1 MEVQVSKKSEVLA
14 SLVEVSKEYDRL
26 GSERSAARVEQVAWC
41 YRASYVGKATDE
53 EMGAAL
59 TEAGVSLKR
68 ASAGRYKWIG
78 SVVHAEL
85 ATGVDAASLSADVA
99 RMVAA
104 LNFLVSPKGIGKG
117 AGAIILENLRGVDSC
132 EAGAII
138 LESLCPEVDPGAILL
153 AKILALTTEYV
164 EQNYV
169 PGDLDAMV
177 EIQRNVATMSGRA

>member
-1 MEVQVSKKSEVLA
+1 MSKKSEVLA
-14 SLVEVSKEYDRL
+14 SLVEVSKTYDRL
-26 GSERSAARVEQVAWC
+26 GNERSAARVEQVAWC

-53 EMGAAL
+53 EMGEAL
-59 TEAGVSLKR
+59 KAGGVSLKR
-68 ASAGRYKWIG
+68 AMAGRLKWVG

-85 ATGVDAASLSADVA
+85 AEGVDAASLSGEVA
-99 RMVAA
+99 RMVGAMGKIVA
-104 LNFLVSPKGIGKG
+104 KVGKG
-117 AGAIILENLRGVDSC
+117 AGALIIENLRGVSSC
-132 EAGAII
+132 SEGADI
-138 LESLCPEVDPGAILL
+138 LECLVPADDPAAELL